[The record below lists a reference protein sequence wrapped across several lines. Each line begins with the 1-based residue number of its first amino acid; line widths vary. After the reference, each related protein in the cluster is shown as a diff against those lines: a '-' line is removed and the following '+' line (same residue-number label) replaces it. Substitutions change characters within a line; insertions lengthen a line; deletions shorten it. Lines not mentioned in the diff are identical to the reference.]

1 MSESDKYELFLQDG
15 SWLCPPIAMPPE
27 NVMRQAKRRHY
38 IIKTT
43 TEKENNN
50 GI

>member
-1 MSESDKYELFLQDG
+1 MSRYAKGCLGYKL
-15 SWLCPPIAMPPE
+15 
-27 NVMRQAKRRHY
+27 VMRQAKRRHY
-38 IIKTT
+38 TIKTT

>member
-1 MSESDKYELFLQDG
+1 MA
-15 SWLCPPIAMPPE
+15 PIHLLSAVLEHVYGWYNSVVGQPT
-27 NVMRQAKRRHY
+27 RHHDT
-38 IIKTT
+38 IKTT